1 MHYAPSLC
9 RTPGLKAHG
18 RTRGVADEA
27 STAPGEAP
35 APPAR
40 ICIRAASRFWSG
52 RVYWHIIWGSCEDV
66 VYNGNGSFGNG
77 AAMRVAPIIVFYHE
91 SPHLCEKA
99 FASAEVT
106 HSHMMAKQ
114 GAALQA
120 TAIDQALA
128 LDPGEL
134 FSFQQFMNRLL
145 DLRLLAKLQKKIEV
159 VQVLRENYMS
169 CAE

>member
-1 MHYAPSLC
+1 
-9 RTPGLKAHG
+9 
-18 RTRGVADEA
+18 
-27 STAPGEAP
+27 
-35 APPAR
+35 
-40 ICIRAASRFWSG
+40 
-52 RVYWHIIWGSCEDV
+52 
-66 VYNGNGSFGNG
+66 
-77 AAMRVAPIIVFYHE
+77 MRVAPIMVFYHE